1 MGGAVVLAITY
12 QAGSEPTGTP
22 PATNPVTGPVASDI
36 DWEFIKRLP
45 NTEVK
50 TGVEPVER
58 PVLADSEPREYVLQA
73 AQFLREEDARVMQAE
88 LMLDGFPVSIAT
100 RPRDLGGAWH
110 RVLVGPYAAEP
121 DAQQALAQLLD
132 RDIPAQILARP
143 LSRSGPTT

>member
-12 QAGSEPTGTP
+12 QSGSASTGAP
-22 PATNPVTGPVASDI
+22 PATTPVAGPVASDI

-50 TGVEPVER
+50 TGVEHVEK
-58 PVLADSEPREYVLQA
+58 PVLADSEPREYVLHA
-73 AQFLREEDARVMQAE
+73 AQFLREEDAQVMQAE
-88 LMLDGFPVSIAT
+88 LLLDGFPVSLTT

-110 RVLVGPYAAEP
+110 RILVGPYASEP
-121 DAQQALAQLLD
+121 DAQQALGQLRD

-143 LSRSGPTT
+143 LSRSGPAT